1 MGTAGESL
9 SALPF
14 PAPPSP
20 PMSSGVA
27 SGLEKG
33 LVPHRGLTLER
44 CGRKGGKEKERGDVG
59 TACLVLSW
67 DQSQACQH
75 QKAECHGTLEGPDTG
90 RGRLF
95 TLLFEHCFP
104 LFLLLQPPTFF
115 TYVKVCDFLIRGG
128 GRLRSV
134 HLPREIYGFRKSP
147 LHFVGDIG
155 TGATNEL
162 PPVHGVGID
171 EPKMSVVDLEGS
183 GRAGKGGN
191 GGEPRGQ
198 VRELTYQEHLPHI

>member
-1 MGTAGESL
+1 M
-9 SALPF
+9 
-14 PAPPSP
+14 
-20 PMSSGVA
+20 
-27 SGLEKG
+27 SGLLAWSFLGTGAKH
-33 LVPHRGLTLER
+33 VSIER
-44 CGRKGGKEKERGDVG
+44 RSVMRPWKALR
-59 TACLVLSW
+59 
-67 DQSQACQH
+67 QA
-75 QKAECHGTLEGPDTG
+75 
-90 RGRLF
+90 RGRLP

-104 LFLLLQPPTFF
+104 FFLLLQPPTFF
-115 TYVKVCDFLIRGG
+115 AYVKVCDFLIRVG

-134 HLPREIYGFRKSP
+134 HLPREIYGFRKPP